1 MKKLNIGIF
10 KVLSLAV
17 GLAVGLVL
25 IAKISFESSYDK
37 FYPEYK
43 DTYCIMQEYTNANAN
58 EGSDTY
64 GQTPGA
70 VAYYMGQEIPQ
81 VKYATRV
88 TGIGIG
94 TCNVFDQEQHKY
106 TAENIILADTNY
118 FKVFPRPFLTGD
130 PVEVLSTWN
139 KAMVSRTFAEK
150 FGGVDQAVG
159 KIFFLEDWQGIPIEV
174 GGIFEDIPE
183 NASLRFD
190 IAISLEAMDELLRM
204 MGSDF
209 RSTQNWV
216 GNDRYISRVVLYP
229 GTDPASLDQAIRDME
244 NRYLP
249 VEELQQAGLE
259 LHFTLAPLSSTHSSS
274 ESIRRTNLL
283 LGVVAAALILAAVMN
298 YIMIVISSLIGRA
311 KGIAVRRCY
320 GAGGGTIMGI
330 VFKETLIN
338 LAVSLVLAFLL
349 ILAFRNTVESIMMTS
364 LGALFSPHSL
374 WVLALTV
381 VVVLLIAAYIPG
393 RAFQSIPIA
402 VAFRNYVD
410 NKRLW
415 KRILLFLQMALAS
428 LLITLLCFVA
438 LQMDRWMS
446 DDPGYDYE
454 QLLSC
459 PLNGI
464 PAQTRTAIMQAVS
477 TVPGVTAVGTADHT
491 LATGSI
497 SGNNIYLPG
506 DPRELFNIGDLYN
519 GCPEWAELVGA
530 DIIEGRN
537 FSNPKEIIV
546 DPDFRDRL
554 VEVTGWTDGVIG
566 KQVLITEHSQAGDDL
581 FTIVG
586 VFSDIRVGTVIDED
600 SRPNVLFYSDEPCGN
615 LIVRTD
621 QVTPE
626 LTAAIQNA
634 VESVVPDRFTVLPY
648 TAIVTETFRPAKT
661 LRESI
666 LVAGAVTIVI
676 ALIGLIGYT
685 TDETGRR
692 RKEIALRKI
701 NGAQPSQITAIFLRD
716 IGTFSVVAVAIGSV
730 ASWFVFQMV
739 LRSFAQKATVSV
751 WLFIAVAAI
760 LLAVLAAVVIARC
773 YDIARSNPADS
784 LRAE

>member
-1 MKKLNIGIF
+1 M
-10 KVLSLAV
+10 
-17 GLAVGLVL
+17 
-25 IAKISFESSYDK
+25 
-37 FYPEYK
+37 
-43 DTYCIMQEYTNANAN
+43 
-58 EGSDTY
+58 
-64 GQTPGA
+64 
-70 VAYYMGQEIPQ
+70 
-81 VKYATRV
+81 
-88 TGIGIG
+88 
-94 TCNVFDQEQHKY
+94 
-106 TAENIILADTNY
+106 
-118 FKVFPRPFLTGD
+118 
-130 PVEVLSTWN
+130 
-139 KAMVSRTFAEK
+139 
-150 FGGVDQAVG
+150 
-159 KIFFLEDWQGIPIEV
+159 
-174 GGIFEDIPE
+174 
-183 NASLRFD
+183 
-190 IAISLEAMDELLRM
+190 
-204 MGSDF
+204 
-209 RSTQNWV
+209 
-216 GNDRYISRVVLYP
+216 VLYP

-311 KGIAVRRCY
+311 RGIAVRRCY

-338 LAVSLVLAFLL
+338 LAVSLVLAFLM
-349 ILAFRNTVESIMMTS
+349 ILAFRNTVEEIMMTS
-364 LGALFSPHSL
+364 LGALFSPQSL

-381 VVVLLIAAYIPG
+381 AVVLLIAAYIPG

-410 NKRLW
+410 SKRLW

-428 LLITLLCFVA
+428 LLITLLCFVT
-438 LQMDRWMS
+438 LQMDKWIS
-446 DDPGYDYE
+446 DDPGYDYK

-477 TVPGVTAVGTADHT
+477 TVPGVKAVGTADHT

-506 DPRELFNIGDLYN
+506 DPRELFNIGDLHN

-751 WLFIAVAAI
+751 WLFIAVAAA
-760 LLAVLAAVVIARC
+760 LLGLLAAVVIIRC
-773 YDIARSNPADS
+773 HSIARSNPADS

>member
-37 FYPEYK
+37 FYPEYENI
-43 DTYCIMQEYTNANAN
+43 YCIQQEYTKAN

-81 VKYATRV
+81 VKYATRATFV
-88 TGIGIG
+88 GYG
-94 TCNVFDQEQHKY
+94 TCNIFDQEQRKY
-106 TAENIILADTNY
+106 TADNIILADTNY
-118 FKVFPRPFLTGD
+118 FKVFPRPFLAGD
-130 PVEVLSTWN
+130 PVEVLSSWN
-139 KAMVSRTFAEK
+139 KATVSRSFAEK
-150 FGGVDQAVG
+150 LGGVEQAVG
-159 KIFFLEDWQGIPIEV
+159 RIFFLEEWQGIPIEV

-183 NASLRFD
+183 NASMRFD
-190 IAISLEAMDELLRM
+190 IAVSLEAMDEIFRM

-249 VEELQQAGLE
+249 VEELRQAGLE
-259 LHFTLAPLSSTHSSS
+259 LHFTLAPLSSEHSAS
-274 ESIRRTNLL
+274 ESVRRTNLL

-459 PLNGI
+459 PLNGTS
-464 PAQTRTAIMQAVS
+464 AQTRTAIMQAVS
-477 TVPGVTAVGTADHT
+477 TVPGVEAIGTADHT
-491 LATGSI
+491 LADGVI

-506 DPRELFNIGDLYN
+506 DPRELFNIGDLYS
-519 GCPEWAELVGA
+519 GCPGWAELMGV

-537 FSNPKEIIV
+537 FTNPKEILV
-546 DPDFRDRL
+546 DPDFRERL
-554 VEVTGWTDGVIG
+554 IEVTGWTDGVIG

-581 FTIVG
+581 YTIVG

-600 SRPNVLFYSDEPCGN
+600 SRPNALFYSDEPCGN
-615 LIVRTD
+615 LIVRVSR
-621 QVTPE
+621 VTPE
-626 LTAAIQNA
+626 LTAAIQEA

-648 TAIVTETFRPAKT
+648 TAAITETYKPART
-661 LRESI
+661 MRESI
-666 LVAGAVTIVI
+666 LAAGVVTVII
-676 ALIGLIGYT
+676 ALLGLVGYT

>member
-37 FYPEYK
+37 FYPEYENI
-43 DTYCIMQEYTNANAN
+43 YCIQQEYTKAD

-81 VKYATRV
+81 VKYATRATFV
-88 TGIGIG
+88 GYG
-94 TCNVFDQEQHKY
+94 TCNIFDQEQRKY

-118 FKVFPRPFLTGD
+118 FKVFPRPFLAGD
-130 PVEVLSTWN
+130 PVEVLSSWN
-139 KAMVSRTFAEK
+139 KATVSRSFAEK
-150 FGGVDQAVG
+150 LGGVEQAVG
-159 KIFFLEDWQGIPIEV
+159 KIFFLEEWQGIPIEV

-183 NASLRFD
+183 NASMRFD
-190 IAISLEAMDELLRM
+190 IAVSLEAMDEIFRM

-209 RSTQNWV
+209 RSTQNW
-216 GNDRYISRVVLYP
+216 
-229 GTDPASLDQAIRDME
+229 ASLDQAIRDME

-249 VEELQQAGLE
+249 VEELRQAGLE
-259 LHFTLAPLSSTHSSS
+259 LHFTLAPLSSEHSAS
-274 ESIRRTNLL
+274 ENVRRTNLL

-374 WVLALTV
+374 WVLVLTV

-410 NKRLW
+410 SKRLW
-415 KRILLFLQMALAS
+415 KRVLLFLQMTLAA

-459 PLNGI
+459 PMNGTS
-464 PAQTRTAIMQAVS
+464 AQTRTAIMQAVS
-477 TVPGVTAVGTADHT
+477 TVPGVEAIGTADHT
-491 LATGSI
+491 LADGVI

-506 DPRELFNIGDLYN
+506 DPRELFNIGDLYS
-519 GCPEWAELVGA
+519 GCPGWTELIGV

-537 FSNPKEIIV
+537 FTNPKEIIV
-546 DPDFRDRL
+546 DPDFRERL
-554 VEVTGWTDGVIG
+554 IEVTGWT
-566 KQVLITEHSQAGDDL
+566 Q
-581 FTIVG
+581 
-586 VFSDIRVGTVIDED
+586 
-600 SRPNVLFYSDEPCGN
+600 P
-615 LIVRTD
+615 
-621 QVTPE
+621 
-626 LTAAIQNA
+626 
-634 VESVVPDRFTVLPY
+634 
-648 TAIVTETFRPAKT
+648 
-661 LRESI
+661 
-666 LVAGAVTIVI
+666 
-676 ALIGLIGYT
+676 
-685 TDETGRR
+685 GRR
-692 RKEIALRKI
+692 R
-701 NGAQPSQITAIFLRD
+701 PVHHS
-716 IGTFSVVAVAIGSV
+716 
-730 ASWFVFQMV
+730 
-739 LRSFAQKATVSV
+739 RSIQ
-751 WLFIAVAAI
+751 
-760 LLAVLAAVVIARC
+760 RHPRGNC
-773 YDIARSNPADS
+773 H
-784 LRAE
+784 

>member
-1 MKKLNIGIF
+1 MRKLNIGIF
-10 KVLSLAV
+10 RVLSLAV

-25 IAKISFESSYDK
+25 IAKITFESSYDK

-43 DTYCIMQEYTNANAN
+43 DTYCIMQEYTNAN

-70 VAYYMGQEIPQ
+70 VAYHMGQEIPQ

-311 KGIAVRRCY
+311 RGIAVRRCY

-338 LAVSLVLAFLL
+338 LAVSLVLAFLM
-349 ILAFRNTVESIMMTS
+349 ILAFRNTVEEIMMTS
-364 LGALFSPHSL
+364 LGALFSPQSL

-381 VVVLLIAAYIPG
+381 AVVLLIAAYIPG

-410 NKRLW
+410 SKRLW

-428 LLITLLCFVA
+428 LLITLLCFVT
-438 LQMDRWMS
+438 LQMDKWIS
-446 DDPGYDYE
+446 DDPGYDYK

-464 PAQTRTAIMQAVS
+464 PSQTRTAIMQAVS
-477 TVPGVTAVGTADHT
+477 TVPGVKAVGTADHT

-506 DPRELFNIGDLYN
+506 DPRELFNIGDLHN

>member
-25 IAKISFESSYDK
+25 IAKISFENSYDK
-37 FYPEYK
+37 FYPEYENI
-43 DTYCIMQEYTNANAN
+43 YCIQQEYTKAN

-88 TGIGIG
+88 TYVGYGI
-94 TCNVFDQEQHKY
+94 CNIFDQEQRKY

-249 VEELQQAGLE
+249 VEELQQAGIE
-259 LHFTLAPLSSTHSSS
+259 MHFTLAPLSSIHSSS

-311 KGIAVRRCY
+311 RGIAVRRCY

-338 LAVSLVLAFLL
+338 LAVSLVLAFLM
-349 ILAFRNTVESIMMTS
+349 ILAFRNTVEEIMMTS
-364 LGALFSPHSL
+364 LGALFSPQSL

-381 VVVLLIAAYIPG
+381 AVVLLIAAYIPG

-410 NKRLW
+410 SKRLW

-428 LLITLLCFVA
+428 LLITLLCFVT
-438 LQMDRWMS
+438 LQMDKWIS

-477 TVPGVTAVGTADHT
+477 TVPGVKAVGTADHT

-600 SRPNVLFYSDEPCGN
+600 SRPNVLFYSDEPCRN

-648 TAIVTETFRPAKT
+648 TAAITETYKPART
-661 LRESI
+661 MRESI
-666 LVAGAVTIVI
+666 LAAGVVTVII
-676 ALIGLIGYT
+676 ALLGLVGYT

-701 NGAQPSQITAIFLRD
+701 NGAQPWQITAIFLRD
-716 IGTFSVVAVAIGSV
+716 IGSFSIVAVVIGCV

-739 LRSFAQKATVSV
+739 LRSFAQKADITI
-751 WLFIAVAAI
+751 WLFVGVAVV

>member
-25 IAKISFESSYDK
+25 IAKISFENSYDK
-37 FYPEYK
+37 FYPEYENI
-43 DTYCIMQEYTNANAN
+43 YCIQQEYTKAN

-81 VKYATRV
+81 VKYATRATFV
-88 TGIGIG
+88 GYG
-94 TCNVFDQEQHKY
+94 TCNIFDQEQRKY
-106 TAENIILADTNY
+106 TADNIILADTNY
-118 FKVFPRPFLTGD
+118 FKVFPRPFLAGD
-130 PVEVLSTWN
+130 PVEVLSSWN
-139 KAMVSRTFAEK
+139 KATVSSSFAEK
-150 FGGVDQAVG
+150 LGGVEQAVG
-159 KIFFLEDWQGIPIEV
+159 KIFFLEEWQGIPIEV

-183 NASLRFD
+183 NASMRFD
-190 IAISLEAMDELLRM
+190 IAVSLEAMDEIFRM

-216 GNDRYISRVVLYP
+216 GNDRYISHVVLYP

-249 VEELQQAGLE
+249 VEELRQAGLE
-259 LHFTLAPLSSTHSSS
+259 LHFSLAPLSSEHSAS
-274 ESIRRTNLL
+274 ESVRRTNLL

-338 LAVSLVLAFLL
+338 LAVSLVLAVLL
-349 ILAFRNTVESIMMTS
+349 IIALRNPIEYVLTTS

-393 RAFQSIPIA
+393 QAFQSIPIA

-459 PLNGI
+459 PLNGTS
-464 PAQTRTAIMQAVS
+464 AQTRTAIMQAVS
-477 TVPGVTAVGTADHT
+477 TVPGVEAIGTADHT
-491 LATGSI
+491 LAYGAI

-506 DPRELFNIGDLYN
+506 DPRELFNIGDLYS
-519 GCPEWAELVGA
+519 GCPGWAELIGV

-537 FSNPKEIIV
+537 FTNPKEILV
-546 DPDFRDRL
+546 DPDFRERL
-554 VEVTGWTDGVIG
+554 IEVTGWTDGVIG

-581 FTIVG
+581 YTIVG

-600 SRPNVLFYSDEPCGN
+600 SRPNALFYSDEPCDN
-615 LIVRTD
+615 LIVRVSR
-621 QVTPE
+621 VTPE
-626 LTAAIQNA
+626 LTAAIQEA

-648 TAIVTETFRPAKT
+648 TAAITETYKPART
-661 LRESI
+661 MRESI
-666 LVAGAVTIVI
+666 LAAGVVTVII
-676 ALIGLIGYT
+676 ALLGLVGYT

-701 NGAQPSQITAIFLRD
+701 NGAQPWQITAIFLRD
-716 IGTFSVVAVAIGSV
+716 IGSFSIVAVVIGCV
-730 ASWFVFQMV
+730 ASWYVFQMV
-739 LRSFAQKATVSV
+739 LRSFAQKADITI
-751 WLFIAVAAI
+751 WLFIAVAVA

>member
-1 MKKLNIGIF
+1 MKKFNIGIL

-17 GLAVGLVL
+17 GLTVGLVL
-25 IAKISFESSYDK
+25 IAKISFENSYDK
-37 FYPEYK
+37 FYPDYRNI
-43 DTYCIMQEYTNANAN
+43 YCIQQEFTKAN

-150 FGGVDQAVG
+150 FGGVELAVG

-249 VEELQQAGLE
+249 VEELQQAGIE
-259 LHFTLAPLSSTHSSS
+259 LHFTLAPLSSIHSSS

-311 KGIAVRRCY
+311 RGIAVRRCY

-338 LAVSLVLAFLL
+338 LAVSLALAFLM
-349 ILAFRNTVESIMMTS
+349 ILAFRNTVEEIMMTS
-364 LGALFSPHSL
+364 LGALFSPQSL

-381 VVVLLIAAYIPG
+381 AVVLLIAAYD
-393 RAFQSIPIA
+393 S
-402 VAFRNYVD
+402 
-410 NKRLW
+410 KRLW

-438 LQMDRWMS
+438 LQMDKWIS

-464 PAQTRTAIMQAVS
+464 PAQKRTAIMQAVS
-477 TVPGVTAVGTADHT
+477 TVPGVKAVGTADHT

-519 GCPEWAELVGA
+519 GCPGWAELVGA

-537 FSNPKEIIV
+537 FSNPKEILV

-751 WLFIAVAAI
+751 WLFIAVAI
-760 LLAVLAAVVIARC
+760 SLLAVLAAVVIARC

>member
-1 MKKLNIGIF
+1 MRKLNIGIF
-10 KVLSLAV
+10 RVLSLAV

-25 IAKISFESSYDK
+25 IAKITFESSYDK

-43 DTYCIMQEYTNANAN
+43 DTYCIMQEYTKAN

-159 KIFFLEDWQGIPIEV
+159 KIFFFEDWQGIPIEV

-249 VEELQQAGLE
+249 VEELQQAGIE
-259 LHFTLAPLSSTHSSS
+259 MHFTLAPLSSIHSSS

-311 KGIAVRRCY
+311 RGIAVRRCY

-338 LAVSLVLAFLL
+338 LAVSLVLAFLM
-349 ILAFRNTVESIMMTS
+349 ILAFRNTVEEIMMTS
-364 LGALFSPHSL
+364 LGALFSPQSL

-381 VVVLLIAAYIPG
+381 AVVLLIAAYIPG

-410 NKRLW
+410 SKRLW

-428 LLITLLCFVA
+428 LLITLLCFVT
-438 LQMDRWMS
+438 LQMDKWIS

-477 TVPGVTAVGTADHT
+477 TVPGVKAVGTADHT

-506 DPRELFNIGDLYN
+506 DPRELFNIGDLHN

-566 KQVLITEHSQAGDDL
+566 KQVLITEHSQAEDDL

-730 ASWFVFQMV
+730 ASWFVFQIV

-751 WLFIAVAAI
+751 WLFIAVAAA
-760 LLAVLAAVVIARC
+760 LLGLLAAVVIIRC
-773 YDIARSNPADS
+773 HSIARSNPADS

>member
-1 MKKLNIGIF
+1 MRKLNIGIF

-43 DTYCIMQEYTNANAN
+43 DTYCIMQEYTKAN

-249 VEELQQAGLE
+249 VEELQQAGIE
-259 LHFTLAPLSSTHSSS
+259 MHFTLAPLSSIHSSS

-311 KGIAVRRCY
+311 RGIAVRRCY

-338 LAVSLVLAFLL
+338 LAVSLVLAFLM
-349 ILAFRNTVESIMMTS
+349 ILAFRNTVEEIMMTS
-364 LGALFSPHSL
+364 LGALFSPQSL

-381 VVVLLIAAYIPG
+381 AVVLLIAAYIPG

-410 NKRLW
+410 SKRLW

-428 LLITLLCFVA
+428 LLITLLCFVT
-438 LQMDRWMS
+438 LQMDKWIS

-477 TVPGVTAVGTADHT
+477 TVPGVKAVGTADHT

-506 DPRELFNIGDLYN
+506 DPRELFNIGDLHN

-566 KQVLITEHSQAGDDL
+566 KQVLITEHSQAEDDL

-730 ASWFVFQMV
+730 ASWFVFQIV

-751 WLFIAVAAI
+751 WLFIAVAAA
-760 LLAVLAAVVIARC
+760 LLGLLAAVVIIRC
-773 YDIARSNPADS
+773 HSIARSNPADS

>member
-1 MKKLNIGIF
+1 MRKLNIGIF
-10 KVLSLAV
+10 RVLSLAV

-25 IAKISFESSYDK
+25 IAKITFESSYDK

-43 DTYCIMQEYTNANAN
+43 DTYCIMQEYTKAN

-249 VEELQQAGLE
+249 VEELQQAGIE
-259 LHFTLAPLSSTHSSS
+259 MHFTLAPLSSIHSSS

-311 KGIAVRRCY
+311 RGIAVRRCY

-338 LAVSLVLAFLL
+338 LAVSLVLAFLM
-349 ILAFRNTVESIMMTS
+349 ILAFRNTVEEIMITS
-364 LGALFSPHSL
+364 LGALFSPQSL

-381 VVVLLIAAYIPG
+381 AVVLLIAAYIPG

-410 NKRLW
+410 SKRLW

-428 LLITLLCFVA
+428 LLITLLCFVT
-438 LQMDRWMS
+438 LQMDKWIS

-477 TVPGVTAVGTADHT
+477 TVPGVKAVGTADHT

-506 DPRELFNIGDLYN
+506 DPRELFNIGDLHN

-566 KQVLITEHSQAGDDL
+566 KQVLITEHSQAEDDL

-751 WLFIAVAAI
+751 WLFIAVAAA
-760 LLAVLAAVVIARC
+760 LLGLLAAVVIIRC
-773 YDIARSNPADS
+773 HSIARSNPADS

>member
-37 FYPEYK
+37 FYPEYENI
-43 DTYCIMQEYTNANAN
+43 YCIQQEYTKAD

-81 VKYATRV
+81 VKYATRATFV
-88 TGIGIG
+88 GYG
-94 TCNVFDQEQHKY
+94 TCNIFDQEQRKY

-118 FKVFPRPFLTGD
+118 FKVFPRPFLAGD
-130 PVEVLSTWN
+130 PVEVLSSWN
-139 KAMVSRTFAEK
+139 KAMVSRSFAEK
-150 FGGVDQAVG
+150 LGGVEQAVG
-159 KIFFLEDWQGIPIEV
+159 KIFFLEEWQGIPIEV

-183 NASLRFD
+183 NASMRFD
-190 IAISLEAMDELLRM
+190 IAVSLEAMDEIFRM

-249 VEELQQAGLE
+249 VEELRQAGLE
-259 LHFTLAPLSSTHSSS
+259 LHFSLAPLSSEHSAS
-274 ESIRRTNLL
+274 ESVRRTNLL

-349 ILAFRNTVESIMMTS
+349 ILAFRNTVEEIMMTS

-410 NKRLW
+410 SKRLW
-415 KRILLFLQMALAS
+415 KRVLLFLQMALAS

-459 PLNGI
+459 PLNGTS
-464 PAQTRTAIMQAVS
+464 AQTRTAIMQAVS
-477 TVPGVTAVGTADHT
+477 TVPGVEAIGTADHT
-491 LATGSI
+491 LADGVI

-506 DPRELFNIGDLYN
+506 DPRELFNIGDLYS
-519 GCPEWAELVGA
+519 GCPGWTELIGV

-537 FSNPKEIIV
+537 FTNPKEIIV
-546 DPDFRDRL
+546 DPDFRERL
-554 VEVTGWTDGVIG
+554 IEVTGWTDGVIG

-581 FTIVG
+581 YTIVG

-600 SRPNVLFYSDEPCGN
+600 SRPNALFYSDEPCSN
-615 LIVRTD
+615 LIVRVS

-626 LTAAIQNA
+626 LTAAIQKA

-648 TAIVTETFRPAKT
+648 TAAITETYKPART
-661 LRESI
+661 MRESI
-666 LVAGAVTIVI
+666 LAAGVVTVII
-676 ALIGLIGYT
+676 ALLGLVGYT

-701 NGAQPSQITAIFLRD
+701 NGAQPWQITAIFLRD
-716 IGTFSVVAVAIGSV
+716 IGSFSIVAVVIGCV

-739 LRSFAQKATVSV
+739 LRSFAQKADITI
-751 WLFIAVAAI
+751 WLFVGVAVA

>member
-37 FYPEYK
+37 FYPEYENI
-43 DTYCIMQEYTNANAN
+43 YCIQQEYTKAY

-81 VKYATRV
+81 VKYATRATFV
-88 TGIGIG
+88 GYG
-94 TCNVFDQEQHKY
+94 TCNIFDQEQRKY

-118 FKVFPRPFLTGD
+118 FKVFPRPFLAGD
-130 PVEVLSTWN
+130 PVEVLSSWN
-139 KAMVSRTFAEK
+139 KATVSRSFAEK
-150 FGGVDQAVG
+150 LGGVEQAVG
-159 KIFFLEDWQGIPIEV
+159 KIFFLEEWQGIPIEV

-183 NASLRFD
+183 NASMRFD
-190 IAISLEAMDELLRM
+190 IAVSLEAMDEIFRM

-249 VEELQQAGLE
+249 VEELRQAGLE
-259 LHFTLAPLSSTHSSS
+259 LHFSLAPLSSEHSAS
-274 ESIRRTNLL
+274 ESVRRTNLL

-320 GAGGGTIMGI
+320 GAGDGTIMGI

-364 LGALFSPHSL
+364 LEALFSPHSL

-402 VAFRNYVD
+402 VVFRNYVD
-410 NKRLW
+410 SKRLW
-415 KRILLFLQMALAS
+415 KRALLFLQMALAA

-459 PLNGI
+459 PLNGTS
-464 PAQTRTAIMQAVS
+464 AQTRTAIMQAVS
-477 TVPGVTAVGTADHT
+477 TVPGVEAIGTADHT
-491 LATGSI
+491 LADGVI

-506 DPRELFNIGDLYN
+506 DPRELFNIGDLYS
-519 GCPEWAELVGA
+519 GCPGWTELIGV

-537 FSNPKEIIV
+537 FTNPKEIIV
-546 DPDFRDRL
+546 DPDFRERL
-554 VEVTGWTDGVIG
+554 IEVTGWTDGVIG

-581 FTIVG
+581 YTIVG

-600 SRPNVLFYSDEPCGN
+600 SRPNALFYSDEPCGN
-615 LIVRTD
+615 LIVRVS

-626 LTAAIQNA
+626 LTAAIQEA

-648 TAIVTETFRPAKT
+648 TAAITETYKPART
-661 LRESI
+661 MRESI
-666 LVAGAVTIVI
+666 LAAGVVTVII
-676 ALIGLIGYT
+676 ALLGLVGYT

-701 NGAQPSQITAIFLRD
+701 NGAQPWQITAIFLRD
-716 IGTFSVVAVAIGSV
+716 IGSFSIVAVVIGCV

-739 LRSFAQKATVSV
+739 LRSFAQKADITI
-751 WLFIAVAAI
+751 WLFIGVAAV

>member
-37 FYPEYK
+37 FYPEYENI
-43 DTYCIMQEYTNANAN
+43 YCIQQEYTKAD

-81 VKYATRV
+81 VKYATRATFV
-88 TGIGIG
+88 GYG
-94 TCNVFDQEQHKY
+94 TCNIFDQEQRKY
-106 TAENIILADTNY
+106 TADNIILADTNY
-118 FKVFPRPFLTGD
+118 FKVFPRPFLAGD
-130 PVEVLSTWN
+130 PVEVLSSWN
-139 KAMVSRTFAEK
+139 KATVSRSFAEK
-150 FGGVDQAVG
+150 LGGVEQAVG
-159 KIFFLEDWQGIPIEV
+159 KIFFLEEWQGIPIEV

-183 NASLRFD
+183 NASMRFD
-190 IAISLEAMDELLRM
+190 IAVSLEAMDEIFRM

-249 VEELQQAGLE
+249 VEELRQAGLE
-259 LHFTLAPLSSTHSSS
+259 LHFTLAPLSSEHSAS
-274 ESIRRTNLL
+274 ESVRRTNLL

-459 PLNGI
+459 PLNGTS
-464 PAQTRTAIMQAVS
+464 AQTRTAIMQAVS
-477 TVPGVTAVGTADHT
+477 TVPGVEAIGTADHT
-491 LATGSI
+491 LADGVI

-506 DPRELFNIGDLYN
+506 DPRELFNIGDLYS
-519 GCPEWAELVGA
+519 GCPGWAELIGV

-537 FSNPKEIIV
+537 FTNPKEIIV
-546 DPDFRDRL
+546 DPDFRERL
-554 VEVTGWTDGVIG
+554 IEVTGWTDGVIG
-566 KQVLITEHSQAGDDL
+566 KQVFITEHSNGGDDL
-581 FTIVG
+581 YTIVG

-600 SRPNVLFYSDEPCGN
+600 SRPNALFYSDEPCSN
-615 LIVRTD
+615 LIVRVS

-626 LTAAIQNA
+626 LTATIQEA

-648 TAIVTETFRPAKT
+648 TAAITETYKPART
-661 LRESI
+661 MRESI
-666 LVAGAVTIVI
+666 LAAGVVTVII
-676 ALIGLIGYT
+676 ALLGLVGYT

>member
-1 MKKLNIGIF
+1 
-10 KVLSLAV
+10 
-17 GLAVGLVL
+17 
-25 IAKISFESSYDK
+25 
-37 FYPEYK
+37 
-43 DTYCIMQEYTNANAN
+43 
-58 EGSDTY
+58 
-64 GQTPGA
+64 
-70 VAYYMGQEIPQ
+70 
-81 VKYATRV
+81 
-88 TGIGIG
+88 
-94 TCNVFDQEQHKY
+94 
-106 TAENIILADTNY
+106 
-118 FKVFPRPFLTGD
+118 
-130 PVEVLSTWN
+130 
-139 KAMVSRTFAEK
+139 
-150 FGGVDQAVG
+150 
-159 KIFFLEDWQGIPIEV
+159 
-174 GGIFEDIPE
+174 
-183 NASLRFD
+183 
-190 IAISLEAMDELLRM
+190 
-204 MGSDF
+204 
-209 RSTQNWV
+209 
-216 GNDRYISRVVLYP
+216 
-229 GTDPASLDQAIRDME
+229 
-244 NRYLP
+244 
-249 VEELQQAGLE
+249 
-259 LHFTLAPLSSTHSSS
+259 
-274 ESIRRTNLL
+274 
-283 LGVVAAALILAAVMN
+283 MN

-311 KGIAVRRCY
+311 RGIAVRRCY

-338 LAVSLVLAFLL
+338 LAVSLVLAFLM
-349 ILAFRNTVESIMMTS
+349 ILAFRNTVEEIMMTS
-364 LGALFSPHSL
+364 LGALFSPQSL

-381 VVVLLIAAYIPG
+381 AVVLLIAAYIPG

-410 NKRLW
+410 SKRLW

-428 LLITLLCFVA
+428 LLITLLCFVT
-438 LQMDRWMS
+438 LQMDKWIS
-446 DDPGYDYE
+446 DDPGYDYK

-464 PAQTRTAIMQAVS
+464 PSQTRTAIMQAVS
-477 TVPGVTAVGTADHT
+477 TVPGVKAIGTADHT

-506 DPRELFNIGDLYN
+506 DPRELFNIGDLHN

>member
-37 FYPEYK
+37 FYPEYENI
-43 DTYCIMQEYTNANAN
+43 YCIQQEYTKAD

-81 VKYATRV
+81 VKYATRATFV
-88 TGIGIG
+88 GYG
-94 TCNVFDQEQHKY
+94 TCNIFDQEQRKY
-106 TAENIILADTNY
+106 TADNIILADTNY
-118 FKVFPRPFLTGD
+118 FKVFPRPFLAGD
-130 PVEVLSTWN
+130 PVEVLSSWN
-139 KAMVSRTFAEK
+139 KATVSRSFAEK
-150 FGGVDQAVG
+150 LGGVEQAVG
-159 KIFFLEDWQGIPIEV
+159 RIFFLEEWQGIPIEV

-183 NASLRFD
+183 NASMRFD
-190 IAISLEAMDELLRM
+190 IAVSLEAMDEIFRM

-249 VEELQQAGLE
+249 VEELRQAGLE
-259 LHFTLAPLSSTHSSS
+259 LHFTLAPLSSEHSAS
-274 ESIRRTNLL
+274 ESVRRTNLL

-459 PLNGI
+459 PLNGTS
-464 PAQTRTAIMQAVS
+464 AQTRTAIMQAVS
-477 TVPGVTAVGTADHT
+477 TVPGVEAIGTADHT
-491 LATGSI
+491 LADGVI

-506 DPRELFNIGDLYN
+506 DPRELFNIGDLYS
-519 GCPEWAELVGA
+519 GCPGWAELIGV

-537 FSNPKEIIV
+537 FTNPKEIIV
-546 DPDFRDRL
+546 DPDFRERL
-554 VEVTGWTDGVIG
+554 IEVTGWTDGVIG
-566 KQVLITEHSQAGDDL
+566 KQVFITEHSNGGDDL
-581 FTIVG
+581 YTIVG

-600 SRPNVLFYSDEPCGN
+600 SRPNALFYSDEPCSN
-615 LIVRTD
+615 LIVRVS

-626 LTAAIQNA
+626 LTATIQEA

-648 TAIVTETFRPAKT
+648 TAAITETYKPART
-661 LRESI
+661 MRESI
-666 LVAGAVTIVI
+666 LAAGVVTVII
-676 ALIGLIGYT
+676 ALLGLVGYT

>member
-25 IAKISFESSYDK
+25 IAKISFENSYDK
-37 FYPEYK
+37 FYPEYENI
-43 DTYCIMQEYTNANAN
+43 YCIQQEYTKAD

-81 VKYATRV
+81 VKYATRATFV
-88 TGIGIG
+88 GYG
-94 TCNVFDQEQHKY
+94 TCNIFDQEQRKY
-106 TAENIILADTNY
+106 TADNIILADTNY
-118 FKVFPRPFLTGD
+118 FKVFPRPFLAGD
-130 PVEVLSTWN
+130 PVEVLSSWN
-139 KAMVSRTFAEK
+139 KATVSRSFAEK
-150 FGGVDQAVG
+150 LGGVEQAVG
-159 KIFFLEDWQGIPIEV
+159 KIFFLEEWQGIPIEV

-183 NASLRFD
+183 NASMRFD
-190 IAISLEAMDELLRM
+190 IAVSLEAMDEIFRM

-249 VEELQQAGLE
+249 VEELRQAGLE
-259 LHFTLAPLSSTHSSS
+259 LHFSLAPLSSEHSAS
-274 ESIRRTNLL
+274 ESVRRTNLL

-459 PLNGI
+459 PLNGTS
-464 PAQTRTAIMQAVS
+464 AQTRTAIMQAVS

-506 DPRELFNIGDLYN
+506 DPRELFNIGDLYS
-519 GCPEWAELVGA
+519 GCPGWAELIGV

-537 FSNPKEIIV
+537 FTNPKEIIV
-546 DPDFRDRL
+546 DPDFRERL
-554 VEVTGWTDGVIG
+554 IEVTGWTDGVIG
-566 KQVLITEHSQAGDDL
+566 KQVFITEHSNGGDDL
-581 FTIVG
+581 YTIVG

-600 SRPNVLFYSDEPCGN
+600 SRPNALFYSDEPCGN
-615 LIVRTD
+615 LIVRVS

-626 LTAAIQNA
+626 LTAAIQEA

-648 TAIVTETFRPAKT
+648 TAAITETYKPART
-661 LRESI
+661 MRESI
-666 LVAGAVTIVI
+666 LAAGVVTVII
-676 ALIGLIGYT
+676 ALLGLVGYT

-701 NGAQPSQITAIFLRD
+701 NGAQPWQITAIFLRD
-716 IGTFSVVAVAIGSV
+716 IGSFSIVAVVIGCV

-739 LRSFAQKATVSV
+739 LRSFAQKADITI
-751 WLFIAVAAI
+751 WLFVGVAIA